1 MPQMSDTILTPHL
14 TPEEVDLWAE
24 GLLGTARTMH
34 LADCHS
40 CLETADR
47 ERKLLRELAQL
58 TRFGPEFGFIERVM
72 ARVRIPTPSGDFGR

>member
-1 MPQMSDTILTPHL
+1 MSDTILTPHL

-24 GLLGTARTMH
+24 GLLGTVRTMH
-34 LADCHS
+34 LADCHA

-47 ERKLLRELAQL
+47 ERNLLRELAQL